1 MYKCFFK
8 RVIDFILVLSVL
20 LLIWPVLF
28 LVIIWLHFANKGAG
42 VFFTQDRT
50 GRNVKIFKSIKF
62 KMMTD
67 ERDAEGSL
75 LPDAD
80 RLTKVGKIYARFL

>member
-1 MYKCFFK
+1 M
-8 RVIDFILVLSVL
+8 IGSILL
-20 LLIWPVLF
+20 LLIIF
-28 LVIIWLHFANKGAG
+28 LYFANNGVG

-50 GRNVKIFKSIKF
+50 GRNVKILKSIKF